1 MKKLVYVFCLFLGDF
16 GVVHGQNEHLLH
28 IDKLKREITSID
40 NDTIHMILLGQIA
53 NTFSEIY
60 PDSAYV
66 YAEKMLVQSQDLNL
80 RLEEAGALGEMGY
93 AQINL
98 GNYPRSLQHFLAAIA
113 ITSDPKNETPKLS
126 KKFAAVEEFTDRTQ
140 PAHIQRLVKLSRIYQ
155 YTGILYGNSGNYEK
169 ALFYYRNSLDLAVEI
184 NNLKLQCI
192 TQITLGRTYHS
203 LGQLDSALISLQSA
217 LASASESHYER
228 YLGSILLNTGRVYES
243 MGNRVLAKEFFKRAI
258 KESLEQEYF
267 RGVVAA
273 NLALSD
279 LFKQSG
285 ESDSSF
291 YYINDGL
298 NYMDFLNAPD
308 LYIRSFSALT
318 DYYKSLNN
326 SDSALKYQSFIIN
339 ISDSL
344 FNAKQIQQFQNID
357 FDEVQRQ
364 RQLEEAET
372 AYRNKVIKK
381 SLLAG
386 LGVLLLIAIF
396 QFRNNGQKQK
406 AKQKIEKAYD
416 QLKSTQSQLIQS
428 EKMASL
434 GELTAGIAHE
444 IQNPLNFVNNFS
456 EVSKEMIEEL
466 KAERQKVKGERDEV
480 LEGELLH
487 DINENLGKIHHH
499 GQRASDIVKSMLQ
512 HSRTS
517 SGQKE
522 PTDINAL
529 ADEYLRLAYHGFRA
543 KDKSFNA
550 DFKADL
556 DPSLPKVS
564 VIPQDIGR
572 VLLNLINNA
581 FYAVSSKALATEDSS
596 FQPQVVVKT
605 KKHDNLIEIKVK
617 DNGNGIPDD
626 IVNKIFQPFFTTK
639 PTGQGTGLGLSL
651 SYDIITKGHNGSL
664 EVDTTVGLGSEFI
677 IQLPIV

>member
-1 MKKLVYVFCLFLGDF
+1 MKKWVFVFCLLLGDF
-16 GVVHGQNEHLLH
+16 AIVHGQNEHLLY
-28 IDKLKREITSID
+28 IDSLKREITSID

-60 PDSAYV
+60 PDSAYA
-66 YAEKMLVQSQDLNL
+66 YAEKMLAQSQELNL
-80 RLEEAGALGEMGY
+80 RLEEAGAFGEMGY

-98 GNYPRSLQHFLAAIA
+98 GNYPRSLQYFLAAIA
-113 ITSDPKNETPKLS
+113 ITTDPKNESPKLS
-126 KKFAAVEEFTDRTQ
+126 QKFAAVEEFTDRTQ
-140 PAHIQRLVKLSRIYQ
+140 PARIQRLAKLSRIYQ

-203 LGQLDSALISLQSA
+203 LGQLDSALISLHSA
-217 LASASESHYER
+217 LTSASESNYER
-228 YLGSILLNTGRVYES
+228 YLGSILLNTGRVYQS

-285 ESDSSF
+285 ERDSSF
-291 YYINDGL
+291 HYINDGL

-318 DYYKSLNN
+318 DYYKRLNN
-326 SDSALKYQSFIIN
+326 SDSALKYQTFIIN

-372 AYRNKVIKK
+372 TYRNKVIKN

-386 LGVLLLIAIF
+386 LGVLLLIAVI
-396 QFRNNGQKQK
+396 QFRNNRQKQK
-406 AKQKIEKAYD
+406 AKQKIEKAYA
-416 QLKSTQSQLIQS
+416 QLKSTQAQLIQS

-456 EVSKEMIEEL
+456 EVSSELLVEMNEEL
-466 KAERQKVKGERDEV
+466 DKGEINEAKLIAGDIKQNLEKINHHGKRASGIVKGM
-480 LEGELLH
+480 LE
-487 DINENLGKIHHH
+487 
-499 GQRASDIVKSMLQ
+499 
-512 HSRTS
+512 HSRTG
-517 SGQKE
+517 SGERQL
-522 PTDINAL
+522 TDINAL
-529 ADEYLRLAYHGFRA
+529 ADEYLRLAYHGLRA

-550 DFKADL
+550 EFIAEF
-556 DPSLPKVS
+556 DPLLPKINV
-564 VIPQDIGR
+564 VAQDIGR

-581 FYAVSSKALATEDSS
+581 FYSVSEKSKKGIPEYKPL
-596 FQPQVVVKT
+596 VIVHT
-605 KKHDNLIEIKVK
+605 KKHDNLIEIRVK
-617 DNGNGIPDD
+617 DNGDGIQDN

-651 SYDIITKGHNGSL
+651 SYDIITKGHNGTL
-664 EVDTTVGLGSEFI
+664 EVDTTAGLGSEFI
-677 IQLPIV
+677 ILLPVV